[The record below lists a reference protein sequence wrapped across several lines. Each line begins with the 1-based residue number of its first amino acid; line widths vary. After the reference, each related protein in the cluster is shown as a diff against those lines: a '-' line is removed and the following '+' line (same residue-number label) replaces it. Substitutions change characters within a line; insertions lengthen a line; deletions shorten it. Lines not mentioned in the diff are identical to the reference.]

1 MRIELTKSNAVSDW
15 LIMEQIRGSHS
26 DNLDNLNDVE
36 VTFTKPNTK
45 SIDSVLDEI
54 DAVLEKNAEEF
65 VKGFIQKG
73 GQ

>member
-1 MRIELTKSNAVSDW
+1 MS
-15 LIMEQIRGSHS
+15 EQVHRPKPGNQNNF
-26 DNLDNLNDVE
+26 DDVE
-36 VTFTKPNTK
+36 VAFSKPQTTD
-45 SIDSVLDEI
+45 IDSVLDEI

>member
-1 MRIELTKSNAVSDW
+1 MNTIALIRLAKELIDMGLENEAD
-15 LIMEQIRGSHS
+15 
-26 DNLDNLNDVE
+26 
-36 VTFTKPNTK
+36 
-45 SIDSVLDEI
+45 SILEEI

>member
-1 MRIELTKSNAVSDW
+1 MSKQVFGAPGNKN
-15 LIMEQIRGSHS
+15 
-26 DNLDNLNDVE
+26 DNNDGIE
-36 VTFTKPNTK
+36 VTFSKPVIK
-45 SIDSVLDEI
+45 DMDSVLDQI

>member
-1 MRIELTKSNAVSDW
+1 
-15 LIMEQIRGSHS
+15 MEQIRETNS
-26 DNLDNLNDVE
+26 NNLNISEDAD

-45 SIDSVLDEI
+45 NIDSVLDEI

>member
-1 MRIELTKSNAVSDW
+1 MFNRINKPNNDKANDKSDLGVTYTKSS
-15 LIMEQIRGSHS
+15 
-26 DNLDNLNDVE
+26 
-36 VTFTKPNTK
+36 TKG
-45 SIDSVLDEI
+45 IDFVLDEI

>member
-1 MRIELTKSNAVSDW
+1 
-15 LIMEQIRGSHS
+15 MEQIRGSNS
-26 DNLDNLNDVE
+26 NNLDNLDDVD
-36 VTFTKPNTK
+36 VTFTKPNTN

>member
-1 MRIELTKSNAVSDW
+1 MSERIHDSSNRTNYV
-15 LIMEQIRGSHS
+15 E
-26 DNLDNLNDVE
+26 NDE
-36 VTFTKPNTK
+36 ALSFSAASTQN
-45 SIDSVLDEI
+45 IDSVLDKI

>member
-1 MRIELTKSNAVSDW
+1 
-15 LIMEQIRGSHS
+15 MEQIRDSNS
-26 DNLDNLNDVE
+26 NNLDNLDDVD

>member
-1 MRIELTKSNAVSDW
+1 
-15 LIMEQIRGSHS
+15 MEQIRGNKFDDSRSS
-26 DNLDNLNDVE
+26 DDAE
-36 VTFTKPNTK
+36 VTFTKANTK
-45 SIDSVLDEI
+45 NIDSVLDEI

>member
-1 MRIELTKSNAVSDW
+1 VS
-15 LIMEQIRGSHS
+15 EQIKKPTNPSGEEGIDS
-26 DNLDNLNDVE
+26 L
-36 VTFTKPNTK
+36 TFKKPDTKDL
-45 SIDSVLDEI
+45 DSVLEEI